1 MQTGREECG
10 CTTDTPHRLTPLR
23 RLISCR
29 LLSLSL
35 SQIFRNY
42 RSHFDEQKDR
52 MEARYRDLLESSVKD
67 ALKLS
72 EENQK
77 LRAQLDARLKQI

>member
-1 MQTGREECG
+1 MEWERDALWG
-10 CTTDTPHRLTPLR
+10 
-23 RLISCR
+23 RLIESKFKHEVAMTR
-29 LLSLSL
+29 Y
-35 SQIFRNY
+35 QEHMFFIFRNY

-52 MEARYRDLLESSVKD
+52 METRYRELLESSVKD

-72 EENQK
+72 EENHK